1 MRRWGR
7 RYTRT
12 GLERDGGAT
21 LVETSF
27 VMALVLIPLMLG
39 ILEFGLLFKNWLMVS
54 NASREAANVVS
65 AAADNPIAD
74 IAGLRVIEGRM
85 TEQNLDALQ
94 SVRIENATD
103 ASRGT
108 TYFYDPAIACKWNPC
123 PDPDGAYVQPGWV
136 PSSRNV
142 VFDNLDTVAVT
153 LTFQHD
159 YVTGIIG
166 NSVDLTRTITNR
178 LEPQIFTP

>member
-7 RYTRT
+7 RSR
-12 GLERDGGAT
+12 GWGHESDDGAT

-27 VMALVLIPLMLG
+27 VMALLLVPLLLG
-39 ILEFGLLFKNWLMVS
+39 ILEFGLLFKDWLTVS
-54 NASREAANVVS
+54 NASREAANVIS

-74 IAGLRVIEGRM
+74 IAGLRIIERTM
-85 TEQNLDALQ
+85 TDDNLASLQ
-94 SVRIENATD
+94 SVRIENAAD
-103 ASRGT
+103 ASAGT
-108 TYFYDPAIACKWNPC
+108 TYFYDAGTACKWNPC

-142 VFDNLDTVAVT
+142 VFNNLDTVAVT
-153 LTFQHD
+153 LTFQHN

-166 NSVDLTRTITNR
+166 SSIDLTRTITNR
-178 LEPQIFTP
+178 LEPQIFAP

>member
-1 MRRWGR
+1 
-7 RYTRT
+7 
-12 GLERDGGAT
+12 
-21 LVETSF
+21 
-27 VMALVLIPLMLG
+27 MALLLIPLLLG
-39 ILEFGLLFKNWLMVS
+39 ILEFGLLFKNWLTVS
-54 NASREAANVVS
+54 NASREAANVIS

-85 TEQNLDALQ
+85 TDDNLANLQ
-94 SVRIENATD
+94 SVRIENAAD
-103 ASRGT
+103 PSAGT
-108 TYFYDPAIACKWNPC
+108 TYLYDAAVSCKWNPC
-123 PDPDGAYVQPGWV
+123 PDPDGAYVQPGWM

-166 NSVDLTRTITNR
+166 SSVDLTRTITNR